1 MYTNIEPEV
10 PPSVYT
16 TILLQYFTRA
26 YQYTHFE
33 EGKKVEKD

>member
-16 TILLQYFTRA
+16 TILLQYFLAKDT
-26 YQYTHFE
+26 QILKGE
-33 EGKKVEKD
+33 VEKD